1 MASDGDDKGFEDLV
15 LKHAFDFDTI
25 ARVLNARQG
34 ANAAAAA
41 RRSDVGTDA
50 LAVVLAQPHSAA
62 GCRQRF
68 AALWEK
74 SSPAKAGARPKG
86 SRGTVLRSSAATAE
100 AKEGGGAGS
109 VVREGKAVP
118 VGGDDGDDEGGAM
131 RQVQSAVT
139 EMMTEEGASW

>member
-1 MASDGDDKGFEDLV
+1 MASDRDDKGFEDLV

-68 AALWEK
+68 AALWET
-74 SSPAKAGARPKG
+74 KAGARPKG
-86 SRGTVLRSSAATAE
+86 SRGTVLRSSTATAE

-118 VGGDDGDDEGGAM
+118 VGGDDGDDDGGAM